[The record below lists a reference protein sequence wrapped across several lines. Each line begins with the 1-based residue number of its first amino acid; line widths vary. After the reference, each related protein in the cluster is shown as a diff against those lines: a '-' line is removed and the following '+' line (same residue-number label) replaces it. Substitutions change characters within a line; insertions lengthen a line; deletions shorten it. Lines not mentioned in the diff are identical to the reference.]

1 MKQQSQVARSDGQI
15 DIQHTRQELLKFL
28 AAERVEKRA
37 ATQQN
42 DAQSGEKTAANADTG
57 FNWTALLGV
66 GVASWWHE
74 HPARSAVLL
83 IESATAEY
91 ARRKPLQVVT
101 VAAAVGAAV
110 VLLRPWRMVSAT
122 ALLLTLQRSSNFTGM
137 ASSALDSAAQS
148 LQKERR

>member
-42 DAQSGEKTAANADTG
+42 DAQSGEKKAANADTG
-57 FNWTALLGV
+57 FNWTSLLGV

-101 VAAAVGAAV
+101 VAAAAGAAV

-122 ALLLTLQRSSNFTGM
+122 ALLLTLLRSSNFTGM